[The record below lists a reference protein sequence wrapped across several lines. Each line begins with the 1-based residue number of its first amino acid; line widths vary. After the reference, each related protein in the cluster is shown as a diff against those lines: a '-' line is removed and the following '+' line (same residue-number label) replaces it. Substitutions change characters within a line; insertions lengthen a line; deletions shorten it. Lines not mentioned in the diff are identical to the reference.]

1 MIRKKY
7 VIYIVLLLSILTGI
21 FYIAQQRNSYKLQ
34 KNNQSE
40 TLQIDIA
47 LLDYRQM
54 ASEDGSE
61 LYRNLLEQASQIAR
75 QSNALLFQD
84 ERKFIDTSI
93 ELTAI
98 QEKAQ
103 TLDGFADIVSLQKTR
118 TQIQRDKV
126 YYQNLK
132 QDHETLS
139 LGKQSFGRLLV
150 SLLSM
155 LGFVWFPLMSLVN
168 SRLVVE
174 EKDHESLV
182 KGQPRS
188 LIQRL
193 VRICGKRFL
202 VIMGIFIGSISYLAL
217 LQFFDNKLFGDFGSV
232 EVIKQQVFVVI
243 SVLGKM
249 SYFVLF
255 GALLYLAS
263 FLLSIMLNTITNN
276 SYVTVIVECLVYSL
290 LFLFPSIIQLS
301 VFQWLGILS
310 PSLIIDGQ
318 WNLSTNQGL
327 IILITMI
334 LILFII
340 CVWQLTFTKR
350 GRQYE

>member
-1 MIRKKY
+1 MIRRKY
-7 VIYIVLLLSILTGI
+7 VIYIVLLLSLLTGI

-54 ASEDGSE
+54 ASEEGSE
-61 LYRNLLEQASQIAR
+61 LYQNILEQASQIAR
-75 QSNALLFQD
+75 QSNALLFKD
-84 ERKFIDTSI
+84 EKKFIDTSI

-103 TLDGFADIVSLQKTR
+103 TLDGFAEIVSLQKTR

-132 QDHETLS
+132 KDHETLS

-232 EVIKQQVFVVI
+232 EVIKH
-243 SVLGKM
+243 
-249 SYFVLF
+249 
-255 GALLYLAS
+255 
-263 FLLSIMLNTITNN
+263 
-276 SYVTVIVECLVYSL
+276 
-290 LFLFPSIIQLS
+290 
-301 VFQWLGILS
+301 
-310 PSLIIDGQ
+310 
-318 WNLSTNQGL
+318 
-327 IILITMI
+327 
-334 LILFII
+334 
-340 CVWQLTFTKR
+340 
-350 GRQYE
+350 GRC